1 MAENGFLTNTDRAF
15 LRGEKEYETKQ
26 GRYDRRRAIAERARQ
41 AFHDFALLYEE
52 LDQHERDRI
61 FDVGVVEDDGEVVEV
76 DHDAVNAFHDSL
88 IDTVAFLYL
97 SLKGPLNSEPTTR
110 TLNVNFEQVLQAGV
124 QKAESDRHPG
134 NPLQYL
140 INVDFDVAV
149 SKAGQELP
157 ARAIKKIA
165 EGRAYELSPT
175 ELQQLIVSMDPDATG
190 TYAEGW
196 GQLTDLVE
204 RLREADDPDKVLEVE

>member
-97 SLKGPLNSEPTTR
+97 SLEGPLDSEPTAR

-124 QKAESDRHPG
+124 QKAESDRHPS

-190 TYAEGW
+190 PYAEGW